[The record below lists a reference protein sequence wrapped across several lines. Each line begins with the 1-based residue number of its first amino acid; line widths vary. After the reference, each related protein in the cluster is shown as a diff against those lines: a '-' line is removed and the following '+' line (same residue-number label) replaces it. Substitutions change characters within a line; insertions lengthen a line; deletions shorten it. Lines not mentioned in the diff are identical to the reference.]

1 MNLMWTGQL
10 KAGDPRLWDGRSY
23 AARLVT
29 IFSLLRVWLQTALE
43 DIGEWPYLLGMR
55 QKQGN
60 ALSSLYDSMQIVP
73 GTEWRPRNMFF
84 K

>member
-1 MNLMWTGQL
+1 MWTGQL
-10 KAGDPRLWDGRSY
+10 KAGDHRLWDGRSY

-60 ALSSLYDSMQIVP
+60 ALSSLYDSRQIVP